1 MGGGQTGLSAS
12 AQRVQEALEAKG
24 VELKV
29 MELPGSTRTA
39 QEAAHAAGCEIGQIV
54 KSLVFKGAK
63 SGEAVLVLTSGSNR
77 VDESRLSE
85 ELGEPLGMADADFVR
100 ETTGFSIGGVPPV
113 GHQSSFSTYIDEDLM
128 GYEFIWAAA
137 GTPRAIFKL
146 TPDELVHITGGK
158 LTAVT

>member
-1 MGGGQTGLSAS
+1 MGGGQSGLSAS

-24 VELKV
+24 VTLKV

-54 KSLVFKGAK
+54 KSLVFKGGK
-63 SGEAVLVLTSGSNR
+63 SGGAVLVLTSGSNR
-77 VDESRLSE
+77 VDESRVSE
-85 ELGEPLGMADADFVR
+85 ELGEPLGLADADFVR

-113 GHQSSFSTYIDEDLM
+113 GHQSSISTFIDEDLM
-128 GYEFIWAAA
+128 EYEFIWAAA

-146 TPDELVHITGGK
+146 TPDELVHIAGGK
-158 LTAVT
+158 IITVT

>member
-1 MGGGQTGLSAS
+1 MGGGQSGLSAS

-24 VELKV
+24 VTLKV

-54 KSLVFKGAK
+54 KSLVFKGGK
-63 SGEAVLVLTSGSNR
+63 SGGAVLVLTSGSNR
-77 VDESRLSE
+77 VDESRVSE
-85 ELGEPLGMADADFVR
+85 ELGEPLGLADADFVR

-113 GHQSSFSTYIDEDLM
+113 GHQSSISTFIDEDLM
-128 GYEFIWAAA
+128 EYEFIWAAA

-158 LTAVT
+158 IITVT

>member
-1 MGGGQTGLSAS
+1 MGSGQTGLSAS
-12 AQRVQEALEAKG
+12 AQRVQEALETKG

-113 GHQSSFSTYIDEDLM
+113 GHRSEISTYIDEDLM

-158 LTAVT
+158 ITAVT